1 LSAPVKKEPLPYW
14 LPRSASVYT
23 MLLGLTARPSV
34 FVQAG
39 SVAPLR
45 HSVIAPAGVAVAAM
59 CAHDPTVCWK
69 NPSAGSDAAVLI
81 YLYVPAFL
89 M

>member
-1 LSAPVKKEPLPYW
+1 MLPGFG
-14 LPRSASVYT
+14 AI
-23 MLLGLTARPSV
+23 PSF

-45 HSVIAPAGVAVAAM
+45 HSVITPPGVAVAAM

-69 NPSAGSDAAVLI
+69 NPSAGSVAAVMKVLDM
-81 YLYVPAFL
+81 VDFL